1 MLVLHDTMPNVRL
14 SARNLPHV
22 RTVGAAG
29 VSVLDLLR
37 ADRVVMAVA
46 AARQVEA
53 RFPLTNGTNDR
64 AVAAAEAANGATMT
78 TVTTDTAAVAEP
90 SEE

>member
-37 ADRVVMAVA
+37 AERVVMAVA

-53 RFPLTNGTNDR
+53 RFPLTNGR
-64 AVAAAEAANGATMT
+64 AMAAAAANGATA
-78 TVTTDTAAVAEP
+78 TVAADAAAVAEP